1 MITQAM
7 GLRLASPSEW
17 RIVLFFSFVISAA
30 QVLFSVFVVES
41 PAWLGRNGQ
50 LDKKKA
56 AAKRLWGSDL
66 PSQRNEDDPL
76 LDELEAR
83 REATPVNVVTVPQL
97 LAAREL
103 WKPLAIISLAMA
115 SQQLS
120 GINAVLYYSNNILSK
135 SFPDLGP
142 YISLGVTVVNVLMTF
157 PPIILIERM
166 GRRQLLVIST
176 IGAVLSLWGVGYGLN
191 HGLVTLS
198 SIAILTFVM

>member
-1 MITQAM
+1 M
-7 GLRLASPSEW
+7 
-17 RIVLFFSFVISAA
+17 ISAA

-56 AAKRLWGSDL
+56 AAKRLWGSDRNYL
-66 PSQRNEDDPL
+66 TITIGLSSLRSLLVPSQRNEDDPL

-120 GINAVLYYSNNILSK
+120 GMYYC
-135 SFPDLGP
+135 
-142 YISLGVTVVNVLMTF
+142 GVIMAF
-157 PPIILIERM
+157 
-166 GRRQLLVIST
+166 Q
-176 IGAVLSLWGVGYGLN
+176 
-191 HGLVTLS
+191 
-198 SIAILTFVM
+198 